1 MNRPV
6 DEAAAQQRKRPRIRR
21 RLALITATVTA
32 TVLLAFCLPLAV
44 FVRNVAYDR
53 AIDSAEQDC
62 RALAAELAGI
72 GGQAAAARITRQ
84 AASASAG
91 PITVF
96 LSGGRRL
103 GAALPSSV
111 RVPRAVLA
119 EHAVT
124 TIGPGG
130 GRLVWEPVHDKIA
143 ARAVVVSVPPGLLS
157 SGVPATWALIFG
169 GGAAL
174 VLIAVAL
181 ADRLGRSIVRSLLDL
196 VTVTNR
202 LRDGDLTSRGQP
214 SGPCEVA
221 EVGHAVNELADRIE
235 ALLAAGRLAAAD
247 LSHRLRTPL
256 TALRLHAGELSDPA
270 ERRGLTADIDA
281 FEQAVNEL
289 IKQTRQAPAR
299 TAAAADLVAAVR
311 DRMAYWTVLARSQDR
326 HASVRLPGRD
336 RVQVA
341 VSRDELD
348 AAIDALLSNVFI
360 HTPEGTPFSVSLRR
374 AGQDAAGWVLVVEN
388 PCQAAAPRIAPPAT
402 RSASVAASTGT
413 GLGLDIVRRTAAR
426 AGGSVRAGQAPDGGF
441 KVEISLPGQAQAAGI
456 QP

>member
-1 MNRPV
+1 MIRLAAK
-6 DEAAAQQRKRPRIRR
+6 AAARRRGQPRIRR

-53 AIDSAEQDC
+53 AIDAAEQDC

-72 GGQAAAARITRQ
+72 RGQAAAGRITRQ
-84 AASASAG
+84 AASATAA

-96 LSGGRRL
+96 LAGGQRL
-103 GAALPSSV
+103 GAALPRSV
-111 RVPRAVLA
+111 RIPRGVLA
-119 EHAVT
+119 EHAAT
-124 TIGPGG
+124 TIGPDG
-130 GRLVWEPVHDKIA
+130 GRLVWEPVHDQAA
-143 ARAVVVSVPPGLLS
+143 ARAVVVRVPSGLLR
-157 SGVPATWALIFG
+157 SGVTATWALIFG

-174 VLIAVAL
+174 VLVAVVL
-181 ADRLGRSIVRSLLDL
+181 ADRLGRSIVRPLLDL

-202 LRDGDLTSRGQP
+202 LRDGDLSSRGQP
-214 SGPCEVA
+214 SGPYEVS

-235 ALLAAGRLAAAD
+235 ALLASARLAAAD
-247 LSHRLRTPL
+247 LGHRLRTPL
-256 TALRLHAGELSDPA
+256 TALRLHVGELSDPA
-270 ERRGLTADIDA
+270 ERRGLTADVDA

-289 IKQTRQAPAR
+289 IKQARQAPAK

-326 HASVRLPGRD
+326 RAAVRLPGRD

-348 AAIDALLSNVFI
+348 AAIDALLSNIFA

-374 AGQDAAGWVLVVEN
+374 TGQDPAGWVLLVEN
-388 PCQAAAPRIAPPAT
+388 PGPAAAPVTGSLSAG
-402 RSASVAASTGT
+402 SASGRASTGT
-413 GLGLDIVRRTAAR
+413 GLGLDIVRRTAAGV
-426 AGGSVRAGQAPDGGF
+426 GGSVRAGPAADGGF
-441 KVEISLPGQAQAAGI
+441 KVEVSLPAQAQATEN
-456 QP
+456 